1 MITSIKNADY
11 SFLFSKA
18 GQLLLDLNDQGKLST
33 PLQQAEIDELN
44 EYGRFSSLEKY
55 FTRLGDLVD
64 NAENPIEYLMLP
76 LDEPCLEVDANTRII
91 TIPDGFKKY
100 GAGVQG
106 DVIAE
111 TLFLRIDRFFDSMD
125 FMMTEPFVQ
134 WKLKNGEQGATPI
147 PYMDYESEHHL
158 GKLIVVWPLTGAVTA
173 QEGPVEFSLRFIKR
187 DGDKIVYSWNSVPAS
202 ITIKKALNP
211 EVDYVEYDDAA
222 SLFKLA
228 IANSEHTSDSDK
240 VDAPSFDAPGYV
252 IGFDED
258 IIHLNANNAVT
269 LEGQAWVEGQGH
281 LSYDW
286 QYTNLEGNIVVA
298 GINVQGAE
306 TAAFRETADTAAVT
320 NKLYYIQ
327 DASATPYGYKE
338 LPHNQ
343 FASTKEEGIKI
354 YERYAV
360 YKITESVSPAASAP
374 GVVTGIYKLIAKHKL
389 GFPSATKEL
398 SVKIPGPEVLEF
410 VSGDDVK
417 DIDTQEVVGKAGLAA
432 NGTLIDANG
441 KLVMSV
447 EVKNDDAP
455 ATAYQSMSYK
465 WMKNTTSATAEGM
478 QEIETHSYDNESD
491 GHVGETVDGLEIA
504 SNAEPGWYKVI
515 VTSMLNR
522 DTESVESNVAR
533 VTKAPVAPTLK
544 FPYDPDTDKVDLID
558 ANDFLDRQV
567 ELKIEHEAYPTP
579 IELHSDKLIYEWYN
593 EDALITKDTPG
604 FTMSENKLIID
615 GSLFTKQK
623 MVIECYVSNELNG
636 AVSAESSRSGIFMVS
651 F

>member
-18 GQLLLDLNDQGKLST
+18 GALLLELDRQGKLST
-33 PLQQAEIDELN
+33 PLQQAEKDELN
-44 EYGRFSSLEKY
+44 EFGRFSSLEKY

-125 FMMTEPFVQ
+125 FMMTEPYVQ

-202 ITIKKALNP
+202 ITIKKALKP
-211 EVDYVEYDDAA
+211 EVDYAEYDEAA

-228 IANSEHTSDSDK
+228 IANSKHTSDSDT
-240 VDAPSFDAPGYV
+240 VDAPSFEVPGYSVGFDAP
-252 IGFDED
+252 IA
-258 IIHLNANNAVT
+258 HLNANNALT

-286 QYTNLEGNIVVA
+286 QYTNLAGNIVVA

-306 TAAFRETADTAAVT
+306 TAAFRKTADTAAVP
-320 NKLYYIQ
+320 NKLYYIKNE
-327 DASATPYGYKE
+327 SATPYGYEE

-343 FASTKEEGIKI
+343 FDTTEETI

-360 YKITESVSPAASAP
+360 YRITESISPAAEAP
-374 GVVTGIYKLIAKHKL
+374 GVVTGTYKLIATHKL
-389 GFPSATKEL
+389 GFPSADKEL
-398 SVKIPGPEVLEF
+398 VVKIPGPEVLEF

-417 DIDTQEVVGKAGLAA
+417 DADTNEVISKAGLDA

-447 EVKNDDAP
+447 EVKNDAAP
-455 ATAYQSMSYK
+455 KTAYQSMSYK
-465 WMKNTTSATAEGM
+465 WMKNTASAADEGM
-478 QEIETHSYDNESD
+478 QEIETHNYDNESA
-491 GHVGETVDGLEIA
+491 GHVGETLDGLEIA
-504 SNAEPGWYKVI
+504 TNAEPGWYKVI

-522 DTESVESNVAR
+522 DTDSIESNVAR

-544 FPYDPDTDKVDLID
+544 FPYDPDTDKVDLVD
-558 ANDFLDRQV
+558 ADDFTDRKV
-567 ELKIEHEAYPTP
+567 ELKIEHNAYPTP

>member
-18 GQLLLDLNDQGKLST
+18 GALLLELDRQGKLST
-33 PLQQAEIDELN
+33 PLQQAEKDELN
-44 EYGRFSSLEKY
+44 EFGRFSSLEKY

-91 TIPDGFKKY
+91 TIPEGFKKY

-125 FMMTEPFVQ
+125 FMMTEPYIQ

-158 GKLIVVWPLTGAVTA
+158 GKLIIVWPLTGAVTA

-202 ITIKKALNP
+202 ITIKKALKP
-211 EVDYVEYDDAA
+211 EVDYVEYDEAA

-228 IANSEHTSDSDK
+228 IANSKHTSDSDT
-240 VDAPSFDAPGYV
+240 VEAPSFEAPGYSV
-252 IGFDED
+252 GFDAP
-258 IIHLNANNAVT
+258 IAHLNANNALT

-286 QYTNLEGNIVVA
+286 QYTNLAGNIVVSGA
-298 GINVQGAE
+298 NVQGAE
-306 TAAFRETADTAAVT
+306 TAAFRETADDAPVP
-320 NKLYYIQ
+320 NKVYYIKNE
-327 DASATPYGYKE
+327 SATPYGYEE

-343 FASTKEEGIKI
+343 FDTTEETI
-354 YERYAV
+354 YERYAI
-360 YKITESVSPAASAP
+360 YKITESISPAAEAP
-374 GVVTGIYKLIAKHKL
+374 GVVTGTYKLIATHKL
-389 GFPSATKEL
+389 GFPSADKEL
-398 SVKIPGPEVLEF
+398 VVKVPGPEVLEF

-417 DIDTQEVVGKAGLAA
+417 EAGTKKVIGKAGLAA
-432 NGTLIDANG
+432 NGTLIDADG
-441 KLVMSV
+441 RLVMSV
-447 EVKNDDAP
+447 EVNNDNAP

-465 WMKNTTSATAEGM
+465 WMKNTASAADEGM
-478 QEIETHSYDNESD
+478 QEIVTHSYDNESE

-522 DTESVESNVAR
+522 DTDSIESNVAR

-544 FPYDPDTDKVDLID
+544 FPYNPDTDNVDLVD
-558 ANDFLDRQV
+558 ADDFIDRQV
-567 ELKIEHEAYPTP
+567 ELKIEHNAYPTP

-593 EDALITKDTPG
+593 EDVLITKDTPG
-604 FTMSENKLIID
+604 FTMSDNKLIID
-615 GSLFTKQK
+615 GSLFSKQK

-636 AVSAESSRSGIFMVS
+636 AISEESSRSGIFMIS

>member
-18 GQLLLDLNDQGKLST
+18 GALLLELDRQGKLST
-33 PLQQAEIDELN
+33 PLQQAEKDELN
-44 EYGRFSSLEKY
+44 EFGRFSSLEKY

-125 FMMTEPFVQ
+125 FMMTEPYVQ

-202 ITIKKALNP
+202 ITIKKALKP
-211 EVDYVEYDDAA
+211 EVDYVEYDEAA

-228 IANSEHTSDSDK
+228 IANSKHTSDSDT
-240 VDAPSFDAPGYV
+240 VDAPSFEAPGYSS
-252 IGFDED
+252 GFDAP
-258 IIHLNANNAVT
+258 IAHLNANNALT

-286 QYTNLEGNIVVA
+286 QYTNLAGNIVVA

-306 TAAFRETADTAAVT
+306 TAAFRETADTAAVP
-320 NKLYYIQ
+320 NKLYYIKNE
-327 DASATPYGYKE
+327 SATPYGYEE

-343 FASTKEEGIKI
+343 FDTTEETI

-360 YKITESVSPAASAP
+360 YKITESISPAAEAP
-374 GVVTGIYKLIAKHKL
+374 GVVTGTYKLIATHKL
-389 GFPSATKEL
+389 GFPSADKEL
-398 SVKIPGPEVLEF
+398 VVKVPGPEVLEF

-417 DIDTQEVVGKAGLAA
+417 DADTKEVIGKAGLAT

-465 WMKNTTSATAEGM
+465 WMKNTASAADEGM
-478 QEIETHSYDNESD
+478 QEIETHNYDNESE

-504 SNAEPGWYKVI
+504 ANAEPGWYKVI

-522 DTESVESNVAR
+522 DTDSIESNVAR

-544 FPYDPDTDKVDLID
+544 FPYDPDTDKVDLVD
-558 ANDFLDRQV
+558 ADDFTDRKV
-567 ELKIEHEAYPTP
+567 ELKIEHNAYPTP

>member
-18 GQLLLDLNDQGKLST
+18 GALLLELDRQGKLST
-33 PLQQAEIDELN
+33 PLQQAEKDELN
-44 EYGRFSSLEKY
+44 EFGRFSSLEKY

-125 FMMTEPFVQ
+125 FMMTEPYVQ

-202 ITIKKALNP
+202 ITIKKALKP
-211 EVDYVEYDDAA
+211 EVDYVEYDEAA

-228 IANSEHTSDSDK
+228 IANSKHTSDSDT
-240 VDAPSFDAPGYV
+240 VDAPSFEAPGYSS
-252 IGFDED
+252 GFDAP
-258 IIHLNANNAVT
+258 IAHLNANNALT

-286 QYTNLEGNIVVA
+286 QYTNLAGNIVVA

-306 TAAFRETADTAAVT
+306 TAAFRETADTAAVP
-320 NKLYYIQ
+320 NKLYYIKNE
-327 DASATPYGYKE
+327 SATPYGYEE

-343 FASTKEEGIKI
+343 FDTTEETI

-360 YKITESVSPAASAP
+360 YRITESISPAAEAP
-374 GVVTGIYKLIAKHKL
+374 GVVTGTYKLIATHKL
-389 GFPSATKEL
+389 GFPSADKEL
-398 SVKIPGPEVLEF
+398 AVKVPGPEVLEF

-417 DIDTQEVVGKAGLAA
+417 DADTKEVIGKAGLAA

-465 WMKNTTSATAEGM
+465 WMKNTASAADEGM
-478 QEIETHSYDNESD
+478 QEIETHNYDNESE

-504 SNAEPGWYKVI
+504 ANAEPGWYKVI

-522 DTESVESNVAR
+522 DTDSIESNVAR

-544 FPYDPDTDKVDLID
+544 FPYDPDTDKVDLVD
-558 ANDFLDRQV
+558 ADDFTDRKV
-567 ELKIEHEAYPTP
+567 ELKIEHNAYPTP

>member
-18 GQLLLDLNDQGKLST
+18 GALLLELDRQGKLST
-33 PLQQAEIDELN
+33 PLQQAEKDELN
-44 EYGRFSSLEKY
+44 EFGRFSSLEKY

-125 FMMTEPFVQ
+125 FMMTEPYVQ

-202 ITIKKALNP
+202 ITIKKALKP
-211 EVDYVEYDDAA
+211 EVDYAEYDEAA

-228 IANSEHTSDSDK
+228 IANSKHTSDSDT
-240 VDAPSFDAPGYV
+240 VDAPSFETPGYAVGFDAP
-252 IGFDED
+252 IA
-258 IIHLNANNAVT
+258 HLNANNALT

-286 QYTNLEGNIVVA
+286 QYANLEGNIVVA

-306 TAAFRETADTAAVT
+306 TAAFRETADIAAVP
-320 NKLYYIQ
+320 NKLYYIRNE
-327 DASATPYGYKE
+327 SATPYGYEE

-343 FASTKEEGIKI
+343 FDTTEETI

-360 YKITESVSPAASAP
+360 YRITESISPAAEAP
-374 GVVTGIYKLIAKHKL
+374 GVVTGTYKLIATHKL
-389 GFPSATKEL
+389 GFPSADKEL
-398 SVKIPGPEVLEF
+398 VVRVPGPEVLEF

-417 DIDTQEVVGKAGLAA
+417 DADTKEVIGKAGLAA
-432 NGTLIDANG
+432 NGTLIDDNG
-441 KLVMSV
+441 KLAMSV
-447 EVKNDDAP
+447 EVKNDDVP

-465 WMKNTTSATAEGM
+465 WMKNTASAADEGM
-478 QEIETHSYDNESD
+478 QEIETHNYDNESE
-491 GHVGETVDGLEIA
+491 GHVGETLDGLEVA
-504 SNAEPGWYKVI
+504 ANAEPGWYKVI

-522 DTESVESNVAR
+522 DTDSIESNVAR
-533 VTKAPVAPTLK
+533 VTKAPIAPTLK
-544 FPYDPDTDKVDLID
+544 FPYDPDTDKVDLVD
-558 ANDFLDRQV
+558 ADDFIDRQV

-593 EDALITKDTPG
+593 EDALITKDTLG